1 MDCYFADR
9 PGTSCLGN
17 KCFECLTPPPTFGRT
32 LPVEGR
38 EGAKLSA
45 LLPLDGGGGPKGRR
59 G

>member
-1 MDCYFADR
+1 MVGIQEYPLSALLVHPTR
-9 PGTSCLGN
+9 LASLG
-17 KCFECLTPPPTFGRT
+17 T

-45 LLPLDGGGGPKGRR
+45 LLPFDGGGGPKGRR